1 MRRQMAPSLALAFV
15 VSLTVLVQAN
25 GQQPSSDSKFDAK
38 AAAVVATKEIRRQRS
53 KAEER
58 VTSLNAKFPPT
69 ATLTAKQTADL
80 ATAKKKY
87 GDTKAEF
94 DGLIA
99 AFLVAIKTGDKTFQ
113 KKFKDNAVDAFK
125 ANQDFCAFGD
135 VLLER
140 TPGNLGADDIV
151 KAVGSIIDLVRKI
164 KKENRDALAQ
174 AVEPEIRWKSWA
186 ELSPKPDAKP
196 SQ

>member
-1 MRRQMAPSLALAFV
+1 MRHSIVLSLV
-15 VSLTVLVQAN
+15 LTVIVGLTLIENTSA
-25 GQQPSSDSKFDAK
+25 QQPSSDSKFDAK
-38 AAAVVATKEIRRQRS
+38 AAAVNITKEIRRQRS

-58 VTSLNAKFPPT
+58 VASLNAKFPPA

-80 ATAKKKY
+80 ATARKKY

-94 DGLIA
+94 DGLVS
-99 AFLVAIKTGDKTFQ
+99 AFLVAIKTGDKTFE
-113 KKFKDNAVDAFK
+113 KKFKENAVDAFK

-140 TPGNLGADDIV
+140 TPSNLGADDIV
-151 KAVGSIIDLVRKI
+151 KAVGSIIDLVRRV

-174 AVEPEIRWKSWA
+174 AVELEIKWKSWA
-186 ELSPKPDAKP
+186 DLSPKPEAKP